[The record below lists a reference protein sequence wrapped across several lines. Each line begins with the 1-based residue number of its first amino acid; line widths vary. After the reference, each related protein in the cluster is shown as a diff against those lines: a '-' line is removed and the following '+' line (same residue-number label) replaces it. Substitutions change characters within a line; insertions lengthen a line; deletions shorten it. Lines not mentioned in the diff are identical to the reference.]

1 MIEGAPWTPL
11 QLAPGPERRALLREM
26 KMPIGRGDFSDA
38 EWAEI
43 EAEAPG
49 MWAELQAMLDDPAH
63 G

>member
-1 MIEGAPWTPL
+1 MVEGAPRSPWD
-11 QLAPGPERRALLREM
+11 LAPGPERRALMREM
-26 KMPIGRGDFSDA
+26 KIRIGRRDFSDA

-49 MWAELQAMLDDPAH
+49 MWVELQAMLDDPER

>member
-1 MIEGAPWTPL
+1 M
-11 QLAPGPERRALLREM
+11 REM
-26 KMPIGRGDFSDA
+26 KIRIGRCDFSDA

-49 MWAELQAMLDDPAH
+49 MWVELQAMLDDPER